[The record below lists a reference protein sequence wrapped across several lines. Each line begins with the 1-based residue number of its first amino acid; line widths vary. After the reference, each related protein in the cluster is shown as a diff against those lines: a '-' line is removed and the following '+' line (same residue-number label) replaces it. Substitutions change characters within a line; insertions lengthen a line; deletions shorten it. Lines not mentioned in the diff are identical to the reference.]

1 MTKTKYATI
10 ENSPARPKGTSGN
23 GLVKPGK
30 LRRSQEEAAEEEVCQ
45 TYYMK
50 LRSGFTIE
58 KKACYFR
65 RGITKK
71 LGGKAQ
77 VQALREPSFTE
88 ARSTEKYLGPTGTQ
102 AALSD
107 YLEYP
112 ASLSTYN
119 DKSVTFTLVD
129 KGYVINVGDKGEKQK
144 KDKVLLRYYESP
156 YSLSESGDGV
166 DGKMLM
172 VNMSPTNDVRVF
184 LHANKKK
191 HSVEFHRDEK
201 RLSDLAFFVVHKESS
216 ECVSFECKSIR
227 GTYLGVKD
235 NNLGLIQGKNPGSEN
250 ILFKLS

>member
-10 ENSPARPKGTSGN
+10 ENSRARPNGTSGN
-23 GLVKPGK
+23 GLVKPAK
-30 LRRSQEEAAEEEVCQ
+30 LRRSQQKAAEEVCQ
-45 TYYMK
+45 IYNMK
-50 LRSGFTIE
+50 LRSGLTIE

-71 LGGKAQ
+71 PDGKFQ
-77 VQALREPSFTE
+77 VEALRGPSFTE
-88 ARSTEKYLGPTGTQ
+88 AGRTEEYLEHTGTQ
-102 AALSD
+102 AALSSF
-107 YLEYP
+107 LEYP

-129 KGYVINVGDKGEKQK
+129 KSYVINVGDKGKKQK

-156 YSLSESGDGV
+156 YSSSESGDGV

-172 VNMSPTNDVRVF
+172 VNMSPTNDAHLL

-191 HSVEFHRDEK
+191 HSVEFHRYEN
-201 RLSDLAFFVVHKESS
+201 RLSDLAFFVVHNESS
-216 ECVSFECKSIR
+216 ECVSFECKSHR

-235 NNLGLIQGKNPGSEN
+235 NHLGLIQGKNPGSEN

>member
-1 MTKTKYATI
+1 MTKTKYATV
-10 ENSPARPKGTSGN
+10 ENSPARPNGTAGN

-30 LRRSQEEAAEEEVCQ
+30 LRRSQHEAAEEVCQ
-45 TYYMK
+45 IYYMK
-50 LRSGFTIE
+50 LRSGLTIE

-71 LGGKAQ
+71 PGGKSQ
-77 VQALREPSFTE
+77 VQALWRPSFIEACRTE
-88 ARSTEKYLGPTGTQ
+88 EYLTRTGTQ
-102 AALSD
+102 AALSSF
-107 YLEYP
+107 LEYP

-129 KGYVINVGDKGEKQK
+129 KSYVIDVRDKGKTQK
-144 KDKVLLRYYESP
+144 TDKVLLRYYESP
-156 YSLSESGDGV
+156 YSSSESGDGV

-172 VNMSPTNDVRVF
+172 VNMSPTNDVHLL

-191 HSVEFHRDEK
+191 HSVEFHRYEN
-201 RLSDLAFFVVHKESS
+201 RRSDLAFFVVHKESS
-216 ECVSFECKSIR
+216 ECVSFECKSHR

-235 NNLGLIQGKNPGSEN
+235 DHLGLIQGKNPGSEN

>member
-10 ENSPARPKGTSGN
+10 ENSRARPNGTSGN
-23 GLVKPGK
+23 GLVKPAK
-30 LRRSQEEAAEEEVCQ
+30 LRRSQQKAAEEVCQ
-45 TYYMK
+45 IYNMK
-50 LRSGFTIE
+50 LRSGLTIE

-71 LGGKAQ
+71 PDGKFQ
-77 VQALREPSFTE
+77 VEALRGPSFTE
-88 ARSTEKYLGPTGTQ
+88 AGRTEEYLEHTGTQ
-102 AALSD
+102 AALSSF
-107 YLEYP
+107 LEYP

-129 KGYVINVGDKGEKQK
+129 KSYVINVGDKGKKQK

-156 YSLSESGDGV
+156 YSSSESGDGV

-172 VNMSPTNDVRVF
+172 VNMSPTNDAHLL

-191 HSVEFHRDEK
+191 HSVEFHRYEN

-216 ECVSFECKSIR
+216 ECVSFECKSHR

-235 NNLGLIQGKNPGSEN
+235 NHLGLIQGKNPGSEN

>member
-10 ENSPARPKGTSGN
+10 ENSRARPNGTSGN
-23 GLVKPGK
+23 GLVKPAK
-30 LRRSQEEAAEEEVCQ
+30 LRRSQQKAAEEVCQ
-45 TYYMK
+45 IYNMK
-50 LRSGFTIE
+50 LRSGLTIE

-71 LGGKAQ
+71 PDGKFQ
-77 VQALREPSFTE
+77 VEALRGPSFTE
-88 ARSTEKYLGPTGTQ
+88 AGRTEEYLERTGTQ
-102 AALSD
+102 AALSSF
-107 YLEYP
+107 LEYP

-129 KGYVINVGDKGEKQK
+129 KSYVINVGDKGKKQK

-156 YSLSESGDGV
+156 YSSSESGDGV

-172 VNMSPTNDVRVF
+172 VNMSPTNDAHLL

-191 HSVEFHRDEK
+191 HSVEFHRYEN

-216 ECVSFECKSIR
+216 ECVSFECKSHR

-235 NNLGLIQGKNPGSEN
+235 NHLGLIQGKNPGSEN

>member
-71 LGGKAQ
+71 PGGKAQ
-77 VQALREPSFTE
+77 VQALLEPSFIE
-88 ARSTEKYLGPTGTQ
+88 ARSTEEYLGPTGTQ
-102 AALSD
+102 AAPSG
-107 YLEYP
+107 YL
-112 ASLSTYN
+112 
-119 DKSVTFTLVD
+119 
-129 KGYVINVGDKGEKQK
+129 
-144 KDKVLLRYYESP
+144 DKVLLRYYESP

-172 VNMSPTNDVRVF
+172 VNMSPTNDVHLL

>member
-10 ENSPARPKGTSGN
+10 ENSRARPNGTSGN
-23 GLVKPGK
+23 GLVKPAK
-30 LRRSQEEAAEEEVCQ
+30 LRRSQQKAAEEVCQ
-45 TYYMK
+45 IYNMK
-50 LRSGFTIE
+50 LRSGLTIE

-71 LGGKAQ
+71 PDGKFQ
-77 VQALREPSFTE
+77 VEALRGPSFTE
-88 ARSTEKYLGPTGTQ
+88 AGRTEE
-102 AALSD
+102 
-107 YLEYP
+107 YLEQYP

-129 KGYVINVGDKGEKQK
+129 KSYVINVGDKGKKQK

-156 YSLSESGDGV
+156 YSSSESGDGV

-172 VNMSPTNDVRVF
+172 VNMSPTNDAHLL

-191 HSVEFHRDEK
+191 HSVEFHRYEN

-216 ECVSFECKSIR
+216 ECVSFECKSHR

-235 NNLGLIQGKNPGSEN
+235 NHLGLIQGKNPGSEN